1 MSAIPKK
8 KLCWNCEGNVAKDID
23 NCPYCGVY
31 LHANVEEEE
40 DHSWNPPY
48 QLTALKKDD
57 SEEEHPPYYPAQ
69 EEKTIKAD
77 SPSPPSIGQQLKKDI
92 LPIFLL
98 LAGSSFFLFGF
109 YFFSLKVELLPFSG
123 TAVSLFIFFFLAFPL
138 FSGVGATCKMRMKN
152 NSPDKNDYLST
163 IS

>member
-98 LAGSSFFLFGF
+98 LAGSSFFLFGTILLLFSQGGTLTLQWDGSLSF
-109 YFFSLKVELLPFSG
+109 YFLLFGIP
-123 TAVSLFIFFFLAFPL
+123 ALFWGWRNLQ
-138 FSGVGATCKMRMKN
+138 N
-152 NSPDKNDYLST
+152 ENEE
-163 IS
+163 